1 MDVEDNRTVGF
12 YQYSWVWGHIG
23 GLKTSMNRI
32 KGVLEYIDHTLSPKL
47 SVSNKRKDKTMQP
60 ATLFDY
66 FDSPIGTVE
75 IGVLAEC
82 VTILEFVDRPGQTAE
97 HESQVL
103 HMAMEQVKAYFEG
116 RLTVFDLP
124 LDMAGTP
131 FQQSVWQALL
141 DVPFG
146 RTASYQQIA
155 DAVGNPRAVRAVGAA
170 NGQNPVSIIVP
181 CHRIIGKNGSLTGY
195 GGGIWRKEWL
205 LRHEGV
211 LL

>member
-1 MDVEDNRTVGF
+1 MGRTIHYGYV
-12 YQYSWVWGHIG
+12 
-23 GLKTSMNRI
+23 
-32 KGVLEYIDHTLSPKL
+32 
-47 SVSNKRKDKTMQP
+47 
-60 ATLFDY
+60 
-66 FDSPIGTVE
+66 DSSIGTVE
-75 IGVLAEC
+75 IGVSAQS
-82 VTILEFVDRPGQTAE
+82 VTILEFVDHPRQTAT

-103 HMAMEQVKAYFEG
+103 HKAMEQVKAYFEG
-116 RLTVFDLP
+116 RLKVFDLP

-141 DVPFG
+141 DIPFG

-155 DAVGNPRAVRAVGAA
+155 DAVGNPKAVRAVGAA